1 MVSPRLQPLDRK
13 LLRDLWRMKLQVLA
27 IVLLIGAGVA
37 VTVMTYNAEEALR
50 SARDSYYRSSRF
62 ADLFVRMER
71 APLSVARRAALIPG
85 VTAVDPR
92 IVAGGLSLLPGFS
105 RPAQVRL
112 ISLPD
117 REDTA
122 LNRIVVRRGRLP
134 APEAL
139 DEAVGLESF
148 LDAAGLG
155 IGDDIVITVK
165 GRLVRLRIVGTA
177 LSSEFIYVPDAASV
191 MPDDAHNGV
200 IWVTRRALEGAA
212 NMQGAHNALSLK
224 VAQGAR
230 LKPIETALD
239 HLYAPYGTQPV
250 LRRLDQPSH
259 AFLEGELTEL
269 QRSGLVFPPIFLIVA
284 GALVHM
290 TLMRL
295 TEVQREEIGLL
306 KAFGYTNAEAARP
319 FAMMAIVIGL
329 LGAAIGASVGVVLAG
344 AITRIYAHYMR
355 FPALEPSFNIVAF
368 VLAGG
373 AGLAAALSGAVVA
386 VRNVA
391 RMSPAEAMAP
401 ERPATFRTSWFER
414 SAGSGSLGILA
425 RSIARSIERRLV
437 RSTLTVFGL
446 ACSIALLLGTQFLFG
461 ALTLVLDHT
470 FFQRQR
476 FNHQIAFASPRG
488 RDAADEIRAAPG
500 VMAVQL
506 ARTTIATMSYGARQT
521 NVNLTGLNSEDS
533 FLRPL
538 DSSGA
543 LLPIKPHGMILT
555 EALARKLGVT
565 PGETVSIRLHERHNP
580 TVAVSVNALATE
592 YSGLGAYIDHRLLNR
607 LIGEGDLSN
616 AALVIVAP
624 HEKAAFYRW
633 VSATPG
639 VVGAQS
645 RDDVISAYRTV
656 IAEAFRTSRTYYA
669 LFAAI
674 IAFGVAYNAGRIALS
689 ERSRDLATLE
699 VLGFTHREIAI
710 IHLGEQ
716 AVLALSAI
724 PVGLGLGW
732 LLAHGIALAYQRDEM
747 RIPPVIDMEAL
758 RTTLLVYV
766 VTVVAVFILIGYRLW
781 RLDLVAVLKTRE

>member
-1 MVSPRLQPLDRK
+1 MSPRLQPLDK
-13 LLRDLWRMKLQVLA
+13 KFLRDLWRMKLQALA
-27 IVLLIGAGVA
+27 IVFLIGAGVA
-37 VTVMTYNAEEALR
+37 VTVMAYNAEKALR
-50 SARDSYYRSSRF
+50 SARDGYYRSSRF
-62 ADLFVRMER
+62 ADMFVTIER
-71 APLSVARRAALIPG
+71 APLSVARRAAAISG

-92 IVAGGLSLLPGFS
+92 IVVGGLSLLPGLS
-105 RPAQVRL
+105 RPAQIRL

-117 REDTA
+117 REDAA

-134 APEAL
+134 APDAL
-139 DEAVGLESF
+139 NEAVGLQSF
-148 LDAAGLG
+148 LDAAGLA

-165 GRLVRLRIVGTA
+165 GRLIRLRIVGSA

-200 IWVTRRALEGAA
+200 VWVTRKALEGAA
-212 NMQGAHNALSLK
+212 NMQGAHNALSLTIAPGTRPQS
-224 VAQGAR
+224 V
-230 LKPIETALD
+230 ESALD
-239 HLYAPYGTQPV
+239 RLYAPYGAQPV

-259 AFLEGELTEL
+259 AFLEGELKEL

-290 TLMRL
+290 TLLRL

-319 FAMMAIVIGL
+319 FAMMALVIGL
-329 LGAAIGASVGVVLAG
+329 LGAALGASVGIVLAG
-344 AITRIYAHYMR
+344 AITGIYAHYMR
-355 FPALEPSFNIVAF
+355 FPTLEPSFNVGAF
-368 VLAGG
+368 ALAGS

-386 VRNVA
+386 VGNVA
-391 RMSPAEAMAP
+391 RLSPAEAMAP
-401 ERPATFRTSWFER
+401 ERPATFQTSWFEK
-414 SAGSGSLGILA
+414 SPGGESLGILT

-446 ACSIALLLGTQFLFG
+446 ASSIALLLGTQFLFG

-521 NVNLTGLNSEDS
+521 NVNLTGLNSEDP

-555 EALARKLGVT
+555 AALARKLGVT

-592 YSGLGAYIDHRLLNR
+592 YSGLGAYIDRRLLNR

-616 AALVIVAP
+616 AALVIVDP
-624 HEKAAFYRW
+624 QEKAAFYRW

-639 VVGAQS
+639 VMGAQS
-645 RDDVISAYRTV
+645 RDDVINAYRTV